1 MTYLE
6 LRAAIARD
14 PVVGPQIGAFTKR
27 IGSDKTKEFW
37 RGVEKQN
44 FGSVSDFGNL
54 FAMQDDEIL
63 EYLKSPAERTR
74 DALLQHLKRE
84 WAKGAIR
91 HWVAP
96 QIGAGPMLP
105 S

>member
-14 PVVGPQIGAFTKR
+14 PVVGPQTGAFIVR
-27 IGSDKTKEFW
+27 IGSDKAKEFW

-44 FGSVSDFGNL
+44 FGSVSDFDNL

-63 EYLKSPAERTR
+63 EYLKSPAERTM
-74 DALLQHLKRE
+74 DTLLQHLKRE
-84 WAKGAIR
+84 WAKGAIK
-91 HWVAP
+91 H
-96 QIGAGPMLP
+96 
-105 S
+105 